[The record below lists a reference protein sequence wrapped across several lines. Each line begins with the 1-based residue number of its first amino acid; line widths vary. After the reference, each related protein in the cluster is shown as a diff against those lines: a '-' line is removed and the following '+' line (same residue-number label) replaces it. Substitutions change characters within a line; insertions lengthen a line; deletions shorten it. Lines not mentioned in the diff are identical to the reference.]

1 MTNAFVV
8 VSEAFESRWGSA
20 QERTIRPL
28 ETLLAARAVD
38 FEELFGELV
47 EEAGRALEEGDEGWC
62 AILQE
67 YLIPKIEDEAL
78 RTSQAGA

>member
-1 MTNAFVV
+1 MSVTVCQ
-8 VSEAFESRWGSA
+8 RGSD
-20 QERTIRPL
+20 QETTMMPAVAL
-28 ETLLAARAVD
+28 SATRAVD

-67 YLIPKIEDEAL
+67 YLIPKIEAEAL
-78 RTSQAGA
+78 R

>member
-1 MTNAFVV
+1 MSVTVCQRGSDRETTMMSA
-8 VSEAFESRWGSA
+8 EA
-20 QERTIRPL
+20 
-28 ETLLAARAVD
+28 LLATRAVD

-67 YLIPKIEDEAL
+67 YLIPKIEAEAL
-78 RTSQAGA
+78 RTRQAGA

>member
-1 MTNAFVV
+1 MSVTVCQRGSDQDTTVILA
-8 VSEAFESRWGSA
+8 EA
-20 QERTIRPL
+20 
-28 ETLLAARAVD
+28 LLATRAVD

-67 YLIPKIEDEAL
+67 CLIPKIEAEAL
-78 RTSQAGA
+78 RTT